1 MFWVSRHIF
10 HLAVKMSHC
19 RIHGAFYFEVSTL
32 YLSLGRQNVSLQS
45 TWNILLLGEY
55 IIPFTWH
62 AECHTIGDVL
72 GECVYLSTGR
82 QNVSLQWNV

>member
-1 MFWVSRHIF
+1 MSTHI
-10 HLAVKMSHC
+10 
-19 RIHGAFYFEVSTL
+19 